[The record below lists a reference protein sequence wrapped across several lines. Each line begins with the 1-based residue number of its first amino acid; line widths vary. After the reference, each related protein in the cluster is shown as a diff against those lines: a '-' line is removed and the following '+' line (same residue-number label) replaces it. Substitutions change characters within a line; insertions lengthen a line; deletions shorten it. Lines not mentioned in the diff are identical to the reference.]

1 MDSIA
6 YVRKG
11 RNENLYCSFMHKMH
25 YSAKPVTREE
35 TMTTRRKLMSLVGG
49 MALATMTAGLTATT
63 ALAQEVTLKLHQFLP
78 AQANVPK
85 LVLDVWAD
93 NVEKDSGGRIKVERY
108 PSMQLGGTP
117 PELID
122 QAIDGIADVVW
133 TVVGYTPGRF
143 PRTEVFELP
152 FMTSDADAAS
162 RAYWTMFEKHMK
174 DTDFKD
180 VHIVGTW
187 VHGPGMFHSKTPI
200 NKPEDLAGLKIR
212 GGSRMVNQLLEKLG
226 ATPVGM
232 PVPAVTEALSKGVL
246 DATTIPWEVTTALK
260 VPELVKNHT
269 EFTGAALYNITFVLA
284 MNKARYEGLPDD
296 LKAVIDKNSG
306 IEFSAFAGSTQ
317 AGADGP
323 ARQAA
328 VDLGNSIVTLDEAET
343 AKWREIAQ
351 PIYDAWVADMTSKGI
366 DGQALIDEARELMA
380 SFKK

>member
-1 MDSIA
+1 
-6 YVRKG
+6 
-11 RNENLYCSFMHKMH
+11 
-25 YSAKPVTREE
+25 
-35 TMTTRRKLMSLVGG
+35 MTTRRKMMGLAGG
-49 MALATMTAGLTATT
+49 LALAAMTAGLTATT

-85 LVLDVWAD
+85 LVLDKWAD
-93 NVEKDSGGRIKVERY
+93 DVEADSGGRIKVERY

-152 FMTSDADAAS
+152 FMTSDAEAAS

-180 VHIVGTW
+180 VHIIGTW
-187 VHGPGMFHSKTPI
+187 VHGPGMFHSDKPI
-200 NKPEDLAGLKIR
+200 NTPEDLKGMKIR
-212 GGSRMVNQLLEKLG
+212 GGSRMVNQLLTQLG
-226 ATPVGM
+226 AEPIGM

-246 DATTIPWEVTTALK
+246 NGTTIPWEVTTSLK

-269 EFTGAALYNITFVLA
+269 EFTGSALYNITFVLA
-284 MNKARYEGLPDD
+284 MNKARYESLPDD
-296 LKAVIDKNSG
+296 LKAVIDKHSG
-306 IEFSAFAGSTQ
+306 IEFSAFAGATQ

-323 ARQAA
+323 ARQVA
-328 VDLGNSIVTLDEAET
+328 VDLGNNIITLDEAET

-351 PIYDAWVADMTSKGI
+351 PVYDAWLADMQSKGI

-380 SFKK
+380 SFAK